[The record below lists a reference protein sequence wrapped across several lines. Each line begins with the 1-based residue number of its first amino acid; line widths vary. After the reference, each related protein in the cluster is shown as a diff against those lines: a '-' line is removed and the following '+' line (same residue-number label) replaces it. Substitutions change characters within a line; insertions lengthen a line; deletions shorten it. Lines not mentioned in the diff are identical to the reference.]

1 MDNILRERNDMTLI
15 ELLNKVSF
23 DDPVT
28 VSHTEEDILVDC
40 CKDIDKLK
48 NSESFQKIA
57 GKKILRLGV
66 GVFCDLVITIEG

>member
-1 MDNILRERNDMTLI
+1 MTLL
-15 ELLNKVSF
+15 ELVTNFSF

-28 VSHTEEDILVDC
+28 ITHTEEDILVDC